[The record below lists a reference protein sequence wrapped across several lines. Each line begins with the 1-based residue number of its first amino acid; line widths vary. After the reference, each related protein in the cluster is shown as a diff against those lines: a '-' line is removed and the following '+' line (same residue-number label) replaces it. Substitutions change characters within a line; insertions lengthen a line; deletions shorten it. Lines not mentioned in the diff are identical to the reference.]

1 MLFLFLLLAALIG
14 YGSATPLLA
23 WGEHLLAGV
32 ATEVAAPVA
41 YASAT
46 ADATLSSAS
55 AGATLPFTVGAPWRW
70 GLRLGLAGGLP
81 LLVWHVA
88 TGASVLHLPGVV
100 QCVIVGVCV
109 ALLALAAVLDGAT
122 HLVFAEVITPPALLV
137 GVVALLEGPSVWL
150 PSLVGAL
157 VAGGVL
163 GALYLIGHL
172 CYGTDALGWGD
183 VQLGLVFG
191 VLLGWSGA
199 LRALVWGLLLM
210 AVIVLA
216 LLATRRI
223 TLRTYIPLG
232 TFLIAGVLLALLSTS
247 LPWE

>member
-1 MLFLFLLLAALIG
+1 MLLLFLLSAALLG

-23 WGEHLLAGV
+23 WGDYLLAHA
-32 ATEVAAPVA
+32 ATEIAASVA
-41 YASAT
+41 YVPAPSNAANSDHT
-46 ADATLSSAS
+46 IQ
-55 AGATLPFTVGAPWRW
+55 ATLPFTIGQPWRR
-70 GLRLGLAGGLP
+70 GLRIGLAGGMP

-88 TGASVLHLPGVV
+88 TGTSTPHLSGVM
-100 QCVIVGVCV
+100 QWGILALCL

-122 HLVFAEVITPPALLV
+122 HLVFAEVITLPALLV
-137 GVVALLEGPSVWL
+137 GVVALLEGPSAWL

-157 VAGGVL
+157 VVGGVL
-163 GALYLIGHL
+163 GALYLVGHL
-172 CYGTDALGWGD
+172 CYGTDALGGGD

-199 LRALVWGLLLM
+199 LRALVWGMLLM

-223 TLRTYIPLG
+223 TLRSYIPLG
-232 TFLIAGVLLALLSTS
+232 TFLIAGVLLALLNTS